1 MHMNTLKSKLRVV
14 DNFPIP
20 GIKFRDVTSWFEDP
34 SALHEIRNSLRESFR
49 LEDVDKVVAIE
60 SRGFVGGALLADS
73 VQAGLVLARKAGK
86 LPTKTIS
93 LSYEK
98 EYGIDTLEIGV
109 DAIKEGDVVVI
120 HDDLLATG
128 GTAMAVWNLVQ
139 QFKPSK
145 VIFSFLIEIT
155 DEGLGGRKL
164 LEMTGCEVRSVLT
177 V

>member
-1 MHMNTLKSKLRVV
+1 MNKLKSKLRVI
-14 DNFPIP
+14 DNFPKP

-34 SALHEIRNSLRESFR
+34 SALHEIHDSLRDSFR

-73 VQAGLVLARKAGK
+73 VRAGLVLARKAGK
-86 LPTKTIS
+86 LPTDTIS
-93 LSYEK
+93 ISYEK
-98 EYGIDTLEIGV
+98 EYGVDVLEIGV
-109 DAIKEGDVVVI
+109 DSIKEGDVVVI

-155 DEGLGGRKL
+155 DEGLEGRKL
-164 LEMTGCEVRSVLT
+164 LEKTGCEVRSVLT

>member
-1 MHMNTLKSKLRVV
+1 MERLKNKLRVIP
-14 DNFPIP
+14 NFPKE
-20 GIKFRDVTSWFEDP
+20 GIQFRDVTSWFEDP
-34 SALHEIRNSLRESFR
+34 ASLRTVKNIIRDEFR
-49 LEDVDKVVAIE
+49 TGEVDKVVAIE

-73 VQAGLVLARKAGK
+73 IHAGLVLARKPGK

-109 DAIKEGDVVVI
+109 DSIKEGDVVVI

-128 GTAMAVWNLVQ
+128 GTALAVYNLVK
-139 QFKPSK
+139 QFNPSK
-145 VIFSFLIEIT
+145 IIFSFLIEIR
-155 DEGLGGRKL
+155 DEGLKGREL
-164 LEMTGCEVRSVLT
+164 LESTGCKVHSVIT